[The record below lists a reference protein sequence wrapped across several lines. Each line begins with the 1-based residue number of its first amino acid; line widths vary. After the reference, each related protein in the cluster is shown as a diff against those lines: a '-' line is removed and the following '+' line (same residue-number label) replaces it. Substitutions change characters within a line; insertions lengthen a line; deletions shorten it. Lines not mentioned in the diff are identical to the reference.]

1 MRIYLFLVLIGFAFA
16 SCSVQKKH
24 GESDKIV
31 EVECH
36 ELLDS
41 LASIC
46 RPLKYDLLQIDYS
59 GFSVESFKDLTEM
72 QRVLKGIPRTEKEQR
87 MYLFTKLL
95 DRINA
100 NGECNEHVTVDDI
113 HSRLGDPSYIHQ
125 GEGFHGYLLNSGL
138 DCPNCEV
145 SVSRVFENC
154 DYIRFH
160 FNGNRLTRVSYDL
173 FMTML

>member
-1 MRIYLFLVLIGFAFA
+1 M
-16 SCSVQKKH
+16 QKKH
-24 GESDKIV
+24 VESDRIFKG
-31 EVECH
+31 ECH

-46 RPLKYDLLQIDYS
+46 RPLRYSLLQIDYS
-59 GFSVESFKDLTEM
+59 GFSVEPFKDLTEM
-72 QRVLKGIPRTEKEQR
+72 QRALKGIPRTEKEQR

-95 DRINA
+95 DRIDA
-100 NGECNEHVTVDDI
+100 NEECKGDITIDDI
-113 HSRLGDPSYIHQ
+113 HSRLGEPSYIHK

-160 FNGNRLTRVSYDL
+160 FDGDRLTKVSYDL